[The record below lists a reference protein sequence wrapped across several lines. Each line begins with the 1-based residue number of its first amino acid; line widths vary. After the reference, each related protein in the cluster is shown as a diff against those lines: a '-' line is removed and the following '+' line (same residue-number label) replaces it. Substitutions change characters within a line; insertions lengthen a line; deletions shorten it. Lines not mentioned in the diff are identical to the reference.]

1 MKIDKDVLKDLN
13 PCADRYKNFLKHNAD
28 FSGSLS
34 EFMDLPTVAYSDKIW
49 VAKRVLNKNQAVSWA
64 TLCAES
70 VLHMFEEQHLDDK
83 RPRDCIDFL
92 KSVNDFDSLTV
103 DQALGIK
110 RHEEAANAVRFTAFH
125 ATNAV
130 SAANATEAAAACA
143 ANYVDYFA
151 EYAVQAAHYAIEA
164 ATYAS
169 DSINSADKEKQ
180 EALNIKFLNRR
191 LISI

>member
-70 VLHMFEEQHLDDK
+70 VVHMFEEQHLDDK

-180 EALNIKFLNRR
+180 EALNIKFLKQV
-191 LISI
+191 ID